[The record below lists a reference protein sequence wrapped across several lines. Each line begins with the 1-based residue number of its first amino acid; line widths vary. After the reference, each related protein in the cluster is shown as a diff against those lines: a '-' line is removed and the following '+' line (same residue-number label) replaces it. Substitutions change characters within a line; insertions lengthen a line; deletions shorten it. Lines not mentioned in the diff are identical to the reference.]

1 MGKRPIQ
8 GGRNMK
14 EIVDLIVSNGMS
26 VVIIAYLLFRDYKFT
41 DKLDKSLESINETL
55 AILKKERESD

>member
-1 MGKRPIQ
+1 
-8 GGRNMK
+8 MK
-14 EIVDLIVSNGMS
+14 EIVDLIVNNGMS